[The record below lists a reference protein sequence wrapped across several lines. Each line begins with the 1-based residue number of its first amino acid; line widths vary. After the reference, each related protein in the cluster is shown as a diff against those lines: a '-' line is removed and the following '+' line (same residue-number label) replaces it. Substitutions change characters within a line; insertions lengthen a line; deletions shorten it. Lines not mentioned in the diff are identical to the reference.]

1 MILWKD
7 HRNDMIINGTGILT
21 SVGGSWL
28 RWWIDPMGAI
38 LLSFL
43 IATIWLRTA
52 YSEFQLLIGVT
63 ADTQMQQWITYIAMT
78 HSSSITGIDTVR
90 AYHSGPRII
99 VEVDV
104 VMDPEESLR
113 ESHDVAE
120 ALQMKLERLP
130 DVERAYVHIDYE
142 TSHKPEHFLKKEL

>member
-1 MILWKD
+1 
-7 HRNDMIINGTGILT
+7 
-21 SVGGSWL
+21 
-28 RWWIDPMGAI
+28 
-38 LLSFL
+38 
-43 IATIWLRTA
+43 
-52 YSEFQLLIGVT
+52 
-63 ADTQMQQWITYIAMT
+63 MQQWITYISMT
-78 HSSSITGIDTVR
+78 HSPTITAIDTVR

-120 ALQMKLERLP
+120 ALQTKLERLP